1 MKTTVFTILLRGWDI
16 RIHENFYSKIIKKRD
31 CNPNVIL
38 NCSNQRKYEKV
49 MQKGLEWFPPYPS
62 HQKSLLTWERFGNRP
77 APWSSP
83 LGDRNLMRIPLPS
96 HDPKIPDIGS
106 QMLPKTSKMTPKSDP
121 KTRKLD
127 FQKRVFYAGKTLLFE
142 VRTPFKPTKETS
154 QGI

>member
-1 MKTTVFTILLRGWDI
+1 MKTHIFTLLSKGEDI
-16 RIHENFYSKIIKKRD
+16 RNHKIFNSKIIKKNVCGPD
-31 CNPNVIL
+31 VIL
-38 NCSNQRKYEKV
+38 GTSNQIKYQKV
-49 MQKGLEWFPPYPS
+49 IQNGLQWFPPYPS
-62 HQKSLLTWERFGNRP
+62 HQKSLLPGERPANRP

-127 FQKRVFYAGKTLLFE
+127 FQKRVF
-142 VRTPFKPTKETS
+142 
-154 QGI
+154 